1 MAQDIF
7 ATKLFHAALSA
18 IGFLLG
24 IIILRYFRP
33 GFTVRTGL
41 VSFSALV
48 LVMAILCCGDLFST
62 EPAMFQAVQVPF
74 LKQAGWLALG
84 LLFGAGRGDILVR
97 WLDQRDAKHASHKNK
112 ELPDNSGNSSDSHDA

>member
-1 MAQDIF
+1 MIPDLL

-24 IIILRYFRP
+24 IIILRFGRP
-33 GFTVRTGL
+33 GITVRTGL
-41 VSFSALV
+41 VSLSALV
-48 LVMAILCCGDLFST
+48 LIMAILCCGDLFST

-84 LLFGAGRGDILVR
+84 LLFGAGRGDIVVR
-97 WLDQRDAKHASHKNK
+97 WLDQRDSKSHGSKVE
-112 ELPDNSGNSSDSHDA
+112 ELPETGNSSEPRDG